1 VLLKNDFVRCRGQF
15 SLAPLLSAGFEPIFE
30 QENRA
35 EQVYRAGIFVAS

>member
-1 VLLKNDFVRCRGQF
+1 VLLKNDFVRCRGPF
-15 SLAPLLSAGFEPIFE
+15 SLALLSAGFEPIFE